1 MGLPNRIH
9 CRRCGQTI
17 ETEDWQSIA
26 DLTSDIKEI
35 TAIEGIT
42 IHFSFCQ
49 QCRMPLDADFP
60 ETTVSQMTEHAIQ

>member
-49 QCRMPLDADFP
+49 QCRMP
-60 ETTVSQMTEHAIQ
+60 